1 MLQRIKLLIV
11 VLVCLL
17 YSGSV
22 LAEKNEIL
30 LDYDR
35 QADELTLKE
44 AEVSLGALL
53 RKISALSGVE
63 IKLDP
68 SLEKKITTGFE
79 KKTVEQALLSIA
91 KTNRLNYVMGHMKN
105 DSGNN
110 DLVAFYILKQGEMS
124 AAGLLPL
131 VDPDF
136 EALSQLGKESKYG
149 ESHTITRAYRRWEN
163 RFATLP
169 PEIRQRLQ
177 QKAEETIKKRQ
188 EKDSLSA
195 QKRAKSEARRAEKQ
209 AQRDRRLEKLKE
221 NDPQRYELKMQR
233 RAELEEQA
241 REEAA
246 RRRRENNAAS
256 GN

>member
-1 MLQRIKLLIV
+1 MLQRIRLLL
-11 VLVCLL
+11 LVSVGLFF
-17 YSGSV
+17 SGSI
-22 LAEKNEIL
+22 LADNSQIL

-53 RKISALSGVE
+53 RKISTLGGVE

-68 SLEKKITTGFE
+68 SLEQSITAGFE
-79 KKTVEQALLSIA
+79 KKTVEQVLLSIA

-136 EALSQLGKESKYG
+136 EVLSQLDKKAQYG
-149 ESHTITRAYRRWEN
+149 ESHASTHAYRRWEN

-177 QKAEETIKKRQ
+177 QKAEENIKKRQ
-188 EKDSLSA
+188 EKDALSA

-246 RRRRENNAAS
+246 RRRRESNAAS